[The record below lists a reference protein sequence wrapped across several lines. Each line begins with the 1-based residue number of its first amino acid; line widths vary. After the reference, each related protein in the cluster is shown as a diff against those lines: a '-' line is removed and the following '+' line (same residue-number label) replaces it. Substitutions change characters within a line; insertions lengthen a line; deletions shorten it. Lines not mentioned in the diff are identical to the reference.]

1 MTAEAP
7 VRGEDSAS
15 GDDRRLVVLGRI
27 VGLFGVRG
35 WVKVIS
41 ETSPRDNILAYRTW
55 LLRNGDQLVAH
66 KLEQGQAH
74 GKGVVARLAGCN
86 DRDQAALLVGRTIE
100 VPRSELPPPDADE
113 YYWTD
118 LEGLQVATLEGVEL
132 GTVDHLFETG
142 SNDVLVI
149 KGERERLVPFTAAVI
164 QRVDLES
171 RRIVV
176 DWDPEF

>member
-1 MTAEAP
+1 MTAVPPA
-7 VRGEDSAS
+7 RGENPAS
-15 GDDRRLVVLGRI
+15 GDDPRLVVLGRI

-35 WVKVIS
+35 WVKVHS
-41 ETSPRDNILAYRTW
+41 ETSPPDNILAYRTW
-55 LLRNGDQLVAH
+55 LLRDRDQLVAH
-66 KLEQGQAH
+66 TLEQGQAH

-100 VPRSELPPPDADE
+100 VHRSELPRPEADE

-118 LEGLQVATLEGVEL
+118 LEGLTVSTLEGVEL

-142 SNDVLVI
+142 SNDVLVV
-149 KGERERLVPFTAAVI
+149 KGERERLVPFTGAVI
-164 QRVDLES
+164 QRVDLTG

>member
-1 MTAEAP
+1 MTAAAPARGEAP
-7 VRGEDSAS
+7 AS
-15 GDDRRLVVLGRI
+15 GDDRRMVVLGRI

-35 WVKVIS
+35 WVKVYS
-41 ETSPRDNILAYRTW
+41 ETSPPDNILEYRTW
-55 LLRNGDQLVAH
+55 LLRDGDQLVAH

-100 VPRSELPPPDADE
+100 VPRSELPPPEADE

-132 GTVDHLFETG
+132 GSVDHLFETG
-142 SNDVLVI
+142 SNDVLVVQ
-149 KGERERLVPFTAAVI
+149 GDRERLIPFTAAVI
-164 QRVDLES
+164 QEVDMAG